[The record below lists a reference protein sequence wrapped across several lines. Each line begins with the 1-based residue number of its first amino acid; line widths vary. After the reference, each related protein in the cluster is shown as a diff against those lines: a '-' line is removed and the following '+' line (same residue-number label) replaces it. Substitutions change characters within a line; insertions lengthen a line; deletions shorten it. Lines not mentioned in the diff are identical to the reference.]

1 MFAHFYGSK
10 AKGFILIIN
19 NSASIRG
26 DLLKQISVSGKREA
40 RQIANQLNAT
50 CWNF

>member
-10 AKGFILIIN
+10 ARGFFLIIN
-19 NSASIRG
+19 TDASIRVG
-26 DLLKQISVSGKREA
+26 GKEVKVSGKREA
-40 RQIANQLNAT
+40 RKIANELGAI

>member
-10 AKGFILIIN
+10 AKGFILII
-19 NSASIRG
+19 SVSPIIRG

-40 RQIANQLNAT
+40 RQIAKKLNAT

>member
-10 AKGFILIIN
+10 AKGYFLIIN
-19 NSASIRG
+19 TDASIRVSG
-26 DLLKQISVSGKREA
+26 KEIKVSGKREA
-40 RQIANQLNAT
+40 RKIAKELNAT

>member
-10 AKGFILIIN
+10 ARGYFLIIN
-19 NSASIRG
+19 TTPSISV
-26 DLLKQISVSGKREA
+26 DNKHIQVSGKREA
-40 RQIANQLNAT
+40 RKIANEMGAK

>member
-10 AKGFILIIN
+10 AKGWFLIIN

-40 RQIANQLNAT
+40 RKIANELGAT